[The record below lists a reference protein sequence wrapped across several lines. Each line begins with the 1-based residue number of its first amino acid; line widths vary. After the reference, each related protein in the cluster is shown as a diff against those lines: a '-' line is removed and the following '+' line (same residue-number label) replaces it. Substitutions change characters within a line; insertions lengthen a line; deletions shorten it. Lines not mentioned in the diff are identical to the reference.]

1 MKIDYIQHAECEG
14 CPYEEAELVKEEI
27 YSDGE
32 KYFVSI
38 FVRCENYFVCERI
51 KKISRRYPPLI
62 MIFKRG
68 SGDRWVAFIFP
79 LSNTQGIFWKGG
91 GTLWREKARHTQN

>member
-1 MKIDYIQHAECEG
+1 MFQYSSDEKIFC
-14 CPYEEAELVKEEI
+14 
-27 YSDGE
+27 
-32 KYFVSI
+32 
-38 FVRCENYFVCERI
+38 VRKNQKDFTA
-51 KKISRRYPPLI
+51 ISPLI

-91 GTLWREKARHTQN
+91 GTLWREKVRHTQN

>member
-1 MKIDYIQHAECEG
+1 MFQYSSDAKII
-14 CPYEEAELVKEEI
+14 LFVKESKRFRGDI
-27 YSDGE
+27 
-32 KYFVSI
+32 
-38 FVRCENYFVCERI
+38 
-51 KKISRRYPPLI
+51 PPI

-91 GTLWREKARHTQN
+91 GALWREKVRHTQN